1 MLVGTAATASRC
13 VESRNAKHRARL
25 QFSLARGNLFRR
37 MNNSMDS
44 ELEKLVESGKLTSKS
59 AKQLEQLRPGSFCL
73 HKSWGFGQVAE
84 WNLLL
89 NQVVIDFKTKPKHPM
104 QLVYAAE
111 NLTPI
116 PAQHFLAR
124 KVKEPDVIKAL
135 LKSDPAAVVRN
146 ILEGFDG
153 KAALTQISEVL
164 VGDLFTEA
172 EWKRWWTS
180 AKKAMKASGYFSI
193 PTKKSEPI
201 ALRSEPVSR
210 ADELLTFFN
219 QTRQPKEQAAAL
231 DQIIKFHHEFKDPKS
246 ELQPIVEKIENTAA
260 QNQRLHSPLTFEL
273 VLGRDDLLARVP
285 ELQIT
290 RPDLTLERLISEE
303 ESRLGDIL
311 AKLPSAKER
320 RVLQALPRALG
331 DTWTKRAWQMIGANN
346 PRLVSQIPKI
356 FVENGKNDELR
367 ILLERAVRE
376 HSASSE
382 MMVWLCRERTNWP
395 ELTTPEILPAILS
408 AIERDQH
415 NEASRSSRL
424 RDLLLD
430 DRELIADIFAG
441 ADVSIARD
449 MMRRLLLTPVFD
461 DLTKRSLMARMIKL
475 YPELESM
482 ATGAQPEEKTETLVV
497 SWSSLHKRQAEYE
510 EIVNKKIPENS
521 KEIGV
526 ARSYGDLRENFEF
539 KAAKQMQA
547 VLMRRKAE
555 LEQMLH
561 RARPTDFSNADTSQV
576 SIGTIATLRDV
587 DSAQEE
593 KYTVLGAW
601 DGDPERDIISYQTA
615 IGQALL
621 GKRRGERVALNTD
634 HGTAIYEVIEITP

>member
-1 MLVGTAATASRC
+1 
-13 VESRNAKHRARL
+13 
-25 QFSLARGNLFRR
+25 
-37 MNNSMDS
+37 MDAQ
-44 ELEKLVESGKLTSKS
+44 LEKLVESGKLTTK
-59 AKQLEQLRPGSFCL
+59 AAEQLEQLRPGSFCL

-89 NQVVIDFKTKPKHPM
+89 NQIVIDFKTKAKHPM
-104 QLVYAAE
+104 QLAYAAE
-111 NLTPI
+111 NLIPI
-116 PAQHFLAR
+116 PAGHFLAR

-153 KAALTQISEVL
+153 KATLAQISDIL
-164 VGDLFTEA
+164 VGDLFTET

-180 AKKAMKASGYFSI
+180 AKKAMKSSGYFSV
-193 PTKKSEPI
+193 PAKKSEPI
-201 ALRSEPVSR
+201 ALRGEPVSR

-219 QTRQPKEQAAAL
+219 QTRQSKEQAAAL
-231 DQIIKFHHEFKDPKS
+231 DQIIKFHHEFKDPKTQ
-246 ELQPIVEKIENTAA
+246 LQPIVEKIESTAA
-260 QNQRLHSPLTFEL
+260 QNQKLHSPLTFEL
-273 VLGRDDLLARVP
+273 VLARDDLLARVP
-285 ELQIT
+285 ELTIT

-303 ESRLGDIL
+303 EPRLTEIL
-311 AKLPSAKER
+311 SKLPSAKER

-331 DTWTKRAWQMIGANN
+331 DAWTRRVWRMMVSNN
-346 PRLVSQIPKI
+346 PRLVAQIPKI
-356 FVENGKNDELR
+356 FVENGKIDELR
-367 ILLERAVRE
+367 TLLERAVRE

-382 MMVWLCRERTNWP
+382 MMVWLCSERANWP
-395 ELTTPEILPAILS
+395 ELITPEILPAILS

-415 NEASRSSRL
+415 NETSRSSRL

-430 DRELIADIFAG
+430 DRGLIGDIFANSEVG
-441 ADVSIARD
+441 AARD
-449 MMRRLLLTPVFD
+449 VMRRLLLTPVFD
-461 DLTKRSLMARMIKL
+461 NLTKRSLMARVIKL

-497 SWSSLHKRQAEYE
+497 SWSSLRKRQEEYE
-510 EIVNKKIPENS
+510 EVVNKKIPENS

-547 VLMRRKAE
+547 VLMRRKSE

-561 RARPTDFSNADTSQV
+561 RARGTDFSNADTFQV
-576 SIGTIATLRDV
+576 SIGTIVTLRDV

-593 KYTVLGAW
+593 SYSILGAW
-601 DGDPERDIISYQTA
+601 DGDPERHIISYQTA

-621 GKRRGERVALNTD
+621 GKKRGERVTLNTD
-634 HGTAIYEVIEITP
+634 HGTATYEVLAISSAPLDIAATLTEDQGVALGAG

>member
-1 MLVGTAATASRC
+1 
-13 VESRNAKHRARL
+13 
-25 QFSLARGNLFRR
+25 
-37 MNNSMDS
+37 MDA
-44 ELEKLVESGKLTSKS
+44 ELEKLVESGKLTTK
-59 AKQLEQLRPGSFCL
+59 AAERLEQLRPGSFCL
-73 HKSWGFGQVAE
+73 HKSWGFGRVAE

-89 NQVVIDFKTKPKHPM
+89 NQIVIDFKTKARHPM
-104 QLVYAAE
+104 QLAYAAE

-116 PAQHFLAR
+116 AAGHFLAR
-124 KVKEPDVIKAL
+124 KVSEPDAVKAA

-153 KAALTQISEVL
+153 KATLAQISEVL
-164 VGDLFTEA
+164 VGDLFTET

-180 AKKAMKASGYFSI
+180 AKKAMKSSGYFSV
-193 PTKKSEPI
+193 PAKKSEPI
-201 ALRSEPVSR
+201 ALRGEPVSR

-219 QTRQPKEQAAAL
+219 QTRQSKEQAAAL
-231 DQIIKFHHEFKDPKS
+231 DQIIKFHHEFKDPKTQ
-246 ELQPIVEKIENTAA
+246 LQPIVEKIESTAA
-260 QNQRLHSPLTFEL
+260 QNQKLHSPLTFEL
-273 VLGRDDLLARVP
+273 VLARDDLIARVP
-285 ELQIT
+285 NLTIT

-303 ESRLGDIL
+303 ESRLMEIL
-311 AKLPSAKER
+311 SKLPSAKER

-331 DTWTKRAWQMIGANN
+331 DAWIRRAWQMMASNS
-346 PRLVSQIPKI
+346 PRLVAQIPKI
-356 FVENGKNDELR
+356 FAENGKMDDLR
-367 ILLERAVRE
+367 TLLERAVRE

-382 MMVWLCRERTNWP
+382 MMVWLCRERANWP
-395 ELTTPEILPAILS
+395 ELITPEILPAILS

-415 NEASRSSRL
+415 NETSRSSRL

-430 DRELIADIFAG
+430 DRELIGDIFGNSEVG
-441 ADVSIARD
+441 AARD
-449 MMRRLLLTPVFD
+449 VMRRLMLTPVFD
-461 DLTKRSLMARMIKL
+461 NLTKRSLMARIIKL

-482 ATGAQPEEKTETLVV
+482 ATGAQPEEKTETLIV
-497 SWSSLHKRQAEYE
+497 SWSSLRKRQEEYE

-547 VLMRRKAE
+547 VLMRRKSE

-561 RARPTDFSNADTSQV
+561 RARGTDFSNADTFQV
-576 SIGTIATLRDV
+576 SIGTIVTLRDI

-593 KYTVLGAW
+593 SYSILGAW
-601 DGDPERDIISYQTA
+601 DGDPERRIISYQTA

-621 GKRRGERVALNTD
+621 GKKRGERVTLNTD
-634 HGTAIYEVIEITP
+634 HGTATYEVVDISSAPLDIAPALAEDQGVALGAG

>member
-1 MLVGTAATASRC
+1 
-13 VESRNAKHRARL
+13 
-25 QFSLARGNLFRR
+25 
-37 MNNSMDS
+37 MDA
-44 ELEKLVESGKLTSKS
+44 ELEKLVESGKLTNK
-59 AKQLEQLRPGSFCL
+59 AAEQLEQLRPGSFCL

-89 NQVVIDFKTKPKHPM
+89 NQIVIDFKTKARHPM
-104 QLVYAAE
+104 QLAYAAE

-116 PAQHFLAR
+116 PAGHFLAR
-124 KVKEPDVIKAL
+124 KVKEPDTIKAL

-153 KAALTQISEVL
+153 KATLAQISETL

-180 AKKAMKASGYFSI
+180 AKKAMKASGYFSV
-193 PTKKSEPI
+193 PAKKSEPI
-201 ALRSEPVSR
+201 ALRAEPVSR

-231 DQIIKFHHEFKDPKS
+231 DQIIKFHHEFSDPKAQ
-246 ELQPIVEKIENTAA
+246 LQPIVERIESTAA
-260 QNQRLHSPLTFEL
+260 QNQKLHSPLTFEL
-273 VLGRDDLLARVP
+273 VLARDDFLERVP
-285 ELQIT
+285 ELRMS
-290 RPDLTLERLISEE
+290 RPDLTLKRLISEE
-303 ESRLGDIL
+303 ESRLTEIL
-311 AKLPSAKER
+311 SKLPSAKER

-331 DTWTKRAWQMIGANN
+331 DAWTRRAWQMMASNN
-346 PRLVSQIPKI
+346 PRLVPQIPKI
-356 FVENGKNDELR
+356 FAENGKIDELR
-367 ILLERAVRE
+367 TLLERAVRE

-382 MMVWLCRERTNWP
+382 MMVWLCRERAHWP
-395 ELTTPEILPAILS
+395 ELITPEILPAILS

-430 DRELIADIFAG
+430 DRELIGDIFRNSEVG
-441 ADVSIARD
+441 DARD
-449 MMRRLLLTPVFD
+449 VMRRLLLTPVFD
-461 DLTKRSLMARMIKL
+461 NLTKRSLMARVIKL

-482 ATGAQPEEKTETLVV
+482 ATGAQPEE
-497 SWSSLHKRQAEYE
+497 
-510 EIVNKKIPENS
+510 IVNKKLPENS

-547 VLMRRKAE
+547 VLMRRKSE

-561 RARPTDFSNADTSQV
+561 RARGTDFSNADTFQV

-593 KYTVLGAW
+593 SYAILGAW
-601 DGDPERDIISYQTA
+601 DGDPERHIISYQTA
-615 IGQALL
+615 IGQTLL
-621 GKRRGERVALNTD
+621 GKKRGERVTLNTD
-634 HGTAIYEVIEITP
+634 HGTATYEVIEISPAPVDIAPALTEDQGVALGAG